1 MRLWRAHRA
10 AVLLLF
16 IGLLGVTTL
25 AWGQFANQTGNVV
38 GTVGGACNS
47 GLNDY
52 AWPDTNGNILK
63 CVSSVWT
70 LVTQPATA
78 AGSTGYVQFNNAGA
92 LAGSA
97 NLFWDNTNNRLGIGT
112 TAPLAMLQIG
122 TGAASSG
129 QILVPSG
136 SAAAPAV
143 AVGTSGTGLYSVGST
158 ELALSVGGAVKMDY
172 GITSAGAWTTDG
184 VPLQI
189 NTNSAGALTLSN
201 NQGGISFHQGQI
213 LTDPSGVELQLGNV
227 DAASPVAQTL
237 QVQNVA
243 AGTSNTAGLNFT
255 INGSRGTGTG
265 AGGSILFQTAPLGS
279 SGTTQNALAPVM
291 TIASTGNVGIG
302 TAVPGYAADI
312 SNASGT
318 SQLHFSG
325 LAADSGGYLTSV
337 QANNFFLSAGAAF
350 TGGSGWIAKST
361 GAVLI
366 GGGASGTN
374 GLFNIYTNAGLT
386 SGSIFT
392 PTERF
397 RITSSGTVGI
407 GTSTVSSSNLLEVN
421 GAESIGYPDI
431 YGGSAG
437 GLIVAGNVGIG
448 TNAPAYLLHVGS
460 AAASGI
466 VEELQNSSGNCT
478 FQPSSSAL
486 QVICSSD
493 RRLKEDIDDAVPAL
507 PQLADMRV
515 RNYTIIASGERTI
528 GVIAQEMI
536 WKHPDLVHM
545 GPDGY
550 YGVEAPNVWLLVKA
564 IQELNAANDDLTARL
579 SADDDAL
586 KSATDSIAGLRE
598 SFEAYKSAHP

>member
-1 MRLWRAHRA
+1 MRPWRAHRA
-10 AVLLLF
+10 VILLFF

-47 GLNDY
+47 SLNDY

-112 TAPLAMLQIG
+112 ASPSLPLQVGSALTPVLAVTPTEASVYSTLTNTSGILPATAFITQATPASNSSADLYG
-122 TGAASSG
+122 TYTELS
-129 QILVPSG
+129 VPSSATVNYGNLFATRISMQYAGIG
-136 SAAAPAV
+136 SAALRAIQTNVSDSA
-143 AVGTSGTGLYSVGST
+143 ASGTVNTALSINGGVSNSGGGTITSATGTGTNITNSGTGTVT
-158 ELALSVGGAVKMDY
+158 
-172 GITSAGAWTTDG
+172 
-184 VPLQI
+184 
-189 NTNSAGALTLSN
+189 
-201 NQGGISFHQGQI
+201 
-213 LTDPSGVELQLGNV
+213 
-227 DAASPVAQTL
+227 
-237 QVQNVA
+237 
-243 AGTSNTAGLNFT
+243 
-255 INGSRGTGTG
+255 TGTG
-265 AGGSILFQTAPLGS
+265 GNFAANNT
-279 SGTTQNALAPVM
+279 
-291 TIASTGNVGIG
+291 STGTIG
-302 TAVPGYAADI
+302 TATGVFGKVAN

-318 SQLHFSG
+318 VTT
-325 LAADSGGYLTSV
+325 AYGG
-337 QANNFFLSAGAAF
+337 QF
-350 TGGSGWIAKST
+350 TVT
-361 GAVLI
+361 N
-366 GGGASGTN
+366 SGTMTSAAGIAIAN
-374 GLFNIYTNAGLT
+374 ISQATSNTGLLMGTTTIPSGNFGIYNSSTNPNY
-386 SGSIFT
+386 F
-392 PTERF
+392 
-397 RITSSGTVGI
+397 
-407 GTSTVSSSNLLEVN
+407 
-421 GAESIGYPDI
+421 
-431 YGGSAG
+431 
-437 GLIVAGNVGIG
+437 AGNIGIG

-460 AAASGI
+460 ASASGI

-515 RNYTIIASGERTI
+515 RNYTIKASGERTI

-586 KSATDSIAGLRE
+586 KSATDSIADLRE